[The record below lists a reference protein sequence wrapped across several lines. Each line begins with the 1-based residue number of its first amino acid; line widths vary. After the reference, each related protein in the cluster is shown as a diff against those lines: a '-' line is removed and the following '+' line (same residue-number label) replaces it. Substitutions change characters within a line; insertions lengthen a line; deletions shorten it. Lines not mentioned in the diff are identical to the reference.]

1 MWSLASLFKFK
12 EGTMQNFFQKLFDRS
27 SETNQV
33 QREALVDLCLLGMY
47 SDTLVSL
54 AEQDFLEAQST
65 RLPWESGMSFDLYLQ
80 TTIPKVRALKNE
92 PLKIKELIQDI
103 DRRLGSDE
111 FKRNAIDELE
121 NLLATDGVVK
131 IESEFL
137 TQVKAVMGI

>member
-1 MWSLASLFKFK
+1 
-12 EGTMQNFFQKLFDRS
+12 MQNFFQKLFDRS

-54 AEQDFLEAQST
+54 AEQDFLDAQSA

-80 TTIPKVRALKNE
+80 TTIPKVRALKND

-121 NLLATDGVVK
+121 NLLSTDGIIK
-131 IESEFL
+131 IEGEFL
-137 TQVKAVMGI
+137 TQVKAVIGI